1 MITDI
6 KDVTLASKQS
16 TAEDQCHGR
25 NLCKNGFQIFFY
37 TKIQHHIIRKFAF
50 FSVLN
55 ISKYKTR
62 NFKVRYRKKICL
74 RLHKLET
81 AV

>member
-1 MITDI
+1 MAATC
-6 KDVTLASKQS
+6 V
-16 TAEDQCHGR
+16 
-25 NLCKNGFQIFFY
+25 KNGFQSFFY

-62 NFKVRYRKKICL
+62 NSRNIPKYKTRNFKVRYRKKYFL